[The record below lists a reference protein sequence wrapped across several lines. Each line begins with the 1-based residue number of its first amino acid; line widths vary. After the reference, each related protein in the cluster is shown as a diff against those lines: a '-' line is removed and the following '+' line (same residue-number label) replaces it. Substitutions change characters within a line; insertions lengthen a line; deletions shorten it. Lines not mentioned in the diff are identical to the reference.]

1 MSLLE
6 LFFLLAV
13 LVSGITLTVVVVLAF
28 RGRRRHALT
37 LLGIFGIC
45 VVSYLVAGVLISF
58 AAPQRVLRVGEPWCF
73 DDWCLSVEQVS
84 RAPGPVENSYLVSL
98 RIFSRARRA
107 TQRAKGAWI
116 YLIDD
121 RGHLY
126 PPDPDPSAVPLDHML
141 QPGESIP
148 ASRVFHVPA
157 NVHRLGLVT
166 GDGGSYCG
174 PMNFLIIGQGGCLF
188 GKPAMLR
195 IQ

>member
-6 LFFLLAV
+6 LFFVLAV
-13 LVSGITLTVVVVLAF
+13 LVSAITMIVVVVLTF
-28 RGRRRHALT
+28 RGRGRQALT

-45 VVSYLVAGVLISF
+45 VASYLIAGVLISF
-58 AAPQRVLRVGEPWCF
+58 AAPQRILRVGEPWCF

-84 RAPGPVENSYLVSL
+84 RAPGPVGNSYLVSL
-98 RIFSRARRA
+98 RIFSRARRVA
-107 TQRAKGAWI
+107 QRANGAWI

-126 PPDPDPSAVPLDHML
+126 PPDPDPSTMPLDHVL
-141 QPGESIP
+141 QPGESIA
-148 ASRVFHVPA
+148 ASRLFHVPL

-166 GDGGSYCG
+166 GHGGSFCG

-188 GKPAMLR
+188 GKPAMIR

>member
-1 MSLLE
+1 MSLFE

-13 LVSGITLTVVVVLAF
+13 LVSATTLTVIVVLAL
-28 RGRRRHALT
+28 RGRRRQALT

-45 VVSYLVAGVLISF
+45 VVSYLAAGVLISF
-58 AAPQRVLRVGEPWCF
+58 AAPQLILRVGEPLCF

-98 RIFSRARRA
+98 RIFSRARRVA
-107 TQRAKGAWI
+107 QRANGAWI

-126 PPDPDPSAVPLDHML
+126 PPDPDPSAVPLEHTL
-141 QPGESIP
+141 QPGESIL
-148 ASRVFHVPA
+148 ASRVFHVPL

-166 GDGGSYCG
+166 GQGSSYCG

-188 GKPAMLR
+188 GKPAMIR